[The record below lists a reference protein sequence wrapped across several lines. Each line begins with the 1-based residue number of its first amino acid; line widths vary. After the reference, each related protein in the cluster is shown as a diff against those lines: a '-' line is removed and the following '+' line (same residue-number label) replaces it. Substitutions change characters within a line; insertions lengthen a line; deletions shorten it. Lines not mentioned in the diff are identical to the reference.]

1 MLINFYKDKE
11 YVTTIDF
18 DKFIRIEVLDG
29 EEYYKSENG
38 RIDFI
43 APDDTYFFARKTNSV
58 KNSKSLAEE
67 ISIYAALGEKLICVN
82 ISDEYELGYKIIP
95 LSDFSFAEDRE

>member
-1 MLINFYKDKE
+1 MLINFYKDKVYE
-11 YVTTIDF
+11 GTVNF
-18 DKFIRIEVLDG
+18 DNFLAINGDSGKLSFFTNTNRG
-29 EEYYKSENG
+29 GYKDMGSP
-38 RIDFI
+38 
-43 APDDTYFFARKTNSV
+43 AK
-58 KNSKSLAEE
+58 SKSLAEE

>member
-1 MLINFYKDKE
+1 MLINIYMDKE
-11 YVTTIDF
+11 YYCTINF
-18 DKFIRIEVLDG
+18 DQCRIMDGFINKVWFRFQEDNNG
-29 EEYYKSENG
+29 FHTEY
-38 RIDFI
+38 
-43 APDDTYFFARKTNSV
+43 V

-82 ISDEYELGYKIIP
+82 LSDEYELGYKIIP